1 MIWEI
6 VFNAS
11 EKQMRKTECISS
23 CYLHRSYGGRIK
35 HLESSPFTT
44 KLSFNLYT
52 VNNKA
57 IIKEKNN
64 AEKKCEKFILRNV
77 WASVLTFIW
86 SNATTVFWSNFTL
99 FREGIFGYRWLKWV
113 SMTFFAFIFRAI
125 SNAWLVVLKQRL
137 WWNILVNLLTYI
149 RSMLPIYTPWKHKI
163 SGFLKFSGGIDR
175 KNWSEM
181 G

>member
-137 WWNILVNLLTYI
+137 RWNIFGEFINLYQINAPYLY
-149 RSMLPIYTPWKHKI
+149 P
-163 SGFLKFSGGIDR
+163 LKT
-175 KNWSEM
+175 
-181 G
+181 